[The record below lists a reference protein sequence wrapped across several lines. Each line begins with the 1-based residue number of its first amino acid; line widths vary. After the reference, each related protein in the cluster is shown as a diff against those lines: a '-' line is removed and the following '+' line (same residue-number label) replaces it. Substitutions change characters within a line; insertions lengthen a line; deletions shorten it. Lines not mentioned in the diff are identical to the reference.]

1 MRRSELEELRRAAAR
16 EPPMTR
22 VALQDVGDPIS
33 VRRQLQR
40 EFRRSLDN
48 HEGTEDLIARIRR
61 VCDMSE
67 ARARTIAQ
75 TERTRAANGQ
85 RYADAIQEYL
95 TAYDKAVKGH
105 RKRPELPMF
114 QWINPLRAKE
124 PRPHH
129 VAVSGSKRAI
139 GEEFLPGLRY
149 PGDPHADASEVINC
163 HCYIRRWRP

>member
-1 MRRSELEELRRAAAR
+1 
-16 EPPMTR
+16 MTR
-22 VALQDVGDPIS
+22 VALRDVGDPAS
-33 VRRQLQR
+33 VRQQLQR
-40 EFRRSLDN
+40 EFRQALDN
-48 HEGTEDLIARIRR
+48 HESTEDLIDRIRR

-85 RYADAIQEYL
+85 RYADAIDEYL
-95 TAYDKAVKGH
+95 AAYDKAVKGH
-105 RKRPELPMF
+105 RKRPALPMF
-114 QWINPLRAKE
+114 QWINPRRAKE

-139 GEEFLPGLRY
+139 GEEFLPDLRY
-149 PGDPHADASEVINC
+149 PGDPQADAREVINC